1 MTRERAFLFLQG
13 PLSCLYSE
21 VASQLMSA
29 GYPVFRVNFCG
40 NDAVDWK
47 HPGAFDFRD
56 RPERWEPYIRKRIRD
71 HGITD
76 LIFHGDR
83 RYYHLVA
90 ARVARAQGVDI
101 AATELGY
108 LRPDWM
114 TLERGACSA
123 LSHFPVDPSRIGKI
137 ALDCEPPDLNLR
149 FPGETWR
156 LVVQELR
163 FTLFNTLMRPRFPH
177 YRSHRQESRAEVYAG
192 WVRAQLTRTHR
203 KRRSE
208 RTIGEIRKSGA
219 SYYLVA
225 LQLSGD
231 FQIRD
236 HSPFEDMRDAIR
248 YITRSFC
255 RHADGESLLIFK
267 CHPLEYR
274 HGQLRTCLE
283 EIASEFDLRERIV
296 LVDGGD
302 LAQLSANAKG
312 FVTVNSSAGLEAL
325 AARCPTIS
333 IMPTIYDVDGLTFQ
347 GKLDDFWTSAV
358 PPDRALFDDF
368 RRALAGTIQVRG
380 TLYNPDGLKSA
391 AREMAQRLMTRT
403 LNGNGAYDPEPPRL
417 ARAAQM
423 GVTYDTDVSLTGGT
437 GAKVH

>member
-1 MTRERAFLFLQG
+1 MTRERSFLFLQG

-21 VASQLMSA
+21 VAAHLMSA
-29 GYPVFRVNFCG
+29 GHPVFRVNFCG

-47 HPGAFDFRD
+47 HSGAFDFRD
-56 RPERWEPYIRKRIRD
+56 RPECWEPYIQKLISH
-71 HGITD
+71 HGVTD

-90 ARVARAQGVDI
+90 ARVASAQGVDI
-101 AATELGY
+101 AVTELGY

-123 LSHFPVDPSRIGKI
+123 LSHFPVDPSRIREI
-137 ALDCEPPDLNLR
+137 ALHCDPPDLSLR
-149 FPGETWR
+149 FPGEAWR

-163 FTLFNTLMRPRFPH
+163 FTLFNALMWPRFPH

-192 WVRAQLTRTHR
+192 WVQAQLTRTQRRH
-203 KRRSE
+203 RSE
-208 RTIGEIRKSGA
+208 RAIGKIRRSGA

-225 LQLSGD
+225 LQLNGD

-236 HSPFEDMRDAIR
+236 HSPFDDMRDAMR
-248 YITRSFC
+248 YISHSFC
-255 RHADGESLLIFK
+255 RHADRESLLVFK
-267 CHPLEYR
+267 SHPLEYR
-274 HGQLRTCLE
+274 HGQLRICLE
-283 EIASEFDLRERIV
+283 EIASELGLRERIV
-296 LVDGGD
+296 LVDGGN
-302 LAQLSANAKG
+302 LAELSANAKG

-325 AARCPTIS
+325 AAGCPTIS
-333 IMPTIYDVDGLTFQ
+333 IMPTIYDVDGLAFQ
-347 GKLDDFWTSAV
+347 GNLDDFWTNAR
-358 PPDRALFDDF
+358 PPDSALFNDL

-403 LNGNGAYDPEPPRL
+403 LNHNGAYDPEPPRL

-423 GVTYDTDVSLTGGT
+423 GVTYDRDVSLTGGT
-437 GAKVH
+437 RAKGR